1 MFSSHVFY
9 RRQSHL
15 TLTGHPRLNEF
26 AVLNGLGN
34 PYLEVRICCPI
45 YWQLYHITH
54 CLKSTNK
61 PMF

>member
-45 YWQLYHITH
+45 YWRL
-54 CLKSTNK
+54 
-61 PMF
+61 